1 MISDELVERTR
12 TQQREAEAALRAKR
26 DAQAHGDAD
35 GELARLAQ
43 ALADLGRRASEL
55 RQVHALWPVRVS
67 VRPMPA
73 DNTCSFQGTVSR
85 KKEERTLGVGCR
97 RPAQRQACGST

>member
-1 MISDELVERTR
+1 MRTTLPRPRRAHAQMGGIVISDELVERTR

-26 DAQAHGDAD
+26 DAQARGDAD

-55 RQVHALWPVRVS
+55 RQARALLPVLLLSLPHALAIAW
-67 VRPMPA
+67 
-73 DNTCSFQGTVSR
+73 
-85 KKEERTLGVGCR
+85 
-97 RPAQRQACGST
+97 